1 MCEEVW
7 QSAIGLCRGTIF
19 SETRIRFRIM
29 SEGRGLLRIPL
40 ERSTPP
46 AEGRRCRSPKKD
58 GAPVPGSPGLQAISF
73 NTSCEIEIA
82 RNLMQAAGQV
92 RERRSGGESGRSN
105 GDFAPPR
112 LWGSG
117 SARTSS
123 CLMSARRAQPDYFA
137 GRWGGNRRPIANGAR
152 RMRINRGEQAALPLV
167 SSSAIAKSQNGVRLR
182 MAAASVP
189 SSR

>member
-7 QSAIGLCRGTIF
+7 QSAIGLCWSTIF

-29 SEGRGLLRIPL
+29 SEGRGLLRILL

-73 NTSCEIEIA
+73 NTSCKIEIA

-105 GDFAPPR
+105 GDFAPPA
-112 LWGSG
+112 G

-137 GRWGGNRRPIANGAR
+137 GRWGGNGRSIANGAR